1 MPDYKNGKIYKLV
14 CDATNKI
21 YVGSTTEKYLSTR
34 LAKHKYDF
42 KNREKQNK
50 NLSSCE
56 IFNNDNYRIELIE
69 CYECNNKYEL
79 EKRERYWIENLDCVN
94 LIKPTKTRDE
104 YLKLNY
110 KNIQEYQKK
119 KIKCDNCDK
128 FISRGCIHRHKKTIY
143 CLNFG

>member
-79 EKRERYWIENLDCVN
+79 EKRERYWIKNLDCVN

-119 KIKCDNCDK
+119 KLNVIIVINLYQEDVYIDIKK
-128 FISRGCIHRHKKTIY
+128 LFIV
-143 CLNFG
+143 